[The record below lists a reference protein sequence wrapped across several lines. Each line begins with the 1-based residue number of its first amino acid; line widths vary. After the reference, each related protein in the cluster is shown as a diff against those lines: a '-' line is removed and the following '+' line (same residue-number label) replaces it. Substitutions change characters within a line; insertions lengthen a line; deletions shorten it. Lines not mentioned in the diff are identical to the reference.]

1 MERSGS
7 IARRIRA
14 FRKLKGLTQLELAEK
29 VNISIAVIGS
39 IERGTRKPDE
49 RILLRIAEALD
60 VSLEELTGAEA
71 QNLIQRPH

>member
-1 MERSGS
+1 MERSSS

-49 RILLRIAEALD
+49 RILSRIAEALD
-60 VSLEELTGAEA
+60 VSLEELTGTET